1 MVSLV
6 IPPLRTLIEIADDF
20 SCASE
25 AEIYEFKLALKE
37 VWTSYDD
44 QEIDVKYRPCE
55 LFESLY
61 QIRAR
66 EEPFL
71 FGVDTHYY
79 INENNVFYHEP
90 SCPRRPCYHCKKIVK
105 EGCYR
110 NDDFDFEICGS
121 CAFDTHAKMHIT
133 LYKLKKRVPPQ
144 FFCSYSIK
152 F

>member
-6 IPPLRTLIEIADDF
+6 SPPLRTLIEIADDF
-20 SCASE
+20 SCASG
-25 AEIYEFKLALKE
+25 AEKHEFKLALKE
-37 VWTSYDD
+37 VWTSYDN
-44 QEIDVKYRPCE
+44 QEIDVKYRSCE

-71 FGVDTHYY
+71 FNVDTHYY
-79 INENNVFYHEP
+79 INENNVFYHELP
-90 SCPRRPCYHCKKIVK
+90 CPQRPCYRCGIIK

-110 NDDFDFEICGS
+110 NDDFDFEICES
-121 CAFDTHAKMHIT
+121 CASDPMSSMSIT

-152 F
+152 